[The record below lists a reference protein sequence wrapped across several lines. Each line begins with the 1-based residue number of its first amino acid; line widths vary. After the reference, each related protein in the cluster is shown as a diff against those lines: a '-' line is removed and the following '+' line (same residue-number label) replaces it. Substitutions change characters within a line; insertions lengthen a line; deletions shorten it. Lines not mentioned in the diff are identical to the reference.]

1 MDPFGEGCAT
11 VAARTTRFIE
21 GHAGQ
26 FYVNLHNAEFPGGA
40 IRGQLA
46 K

>member
-1 MDPFGEGCAT
+1 VKKIAKNPAD
-11 VAARTTRFIE
+11 
-21 GHAGQ
+21 
-26 FYVNLHNAEFPGGA
+26 FYVNLHNEAFPGGA